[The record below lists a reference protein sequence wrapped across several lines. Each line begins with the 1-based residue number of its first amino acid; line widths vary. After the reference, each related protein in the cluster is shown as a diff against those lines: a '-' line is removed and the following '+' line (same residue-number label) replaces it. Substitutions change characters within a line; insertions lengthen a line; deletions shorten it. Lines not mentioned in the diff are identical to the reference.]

1 MSTSPAVCPLCAQ
14 VHALNPQ
21 ELPESLPCEGCG
33 VTLQPRAHGAAVLL
47 EPQKAGPPT
56 EKPEVEA
63 LLAQADQERKPN
75 RAYAHIQKAL
85 EIDPN
90 SFAANRALLY
100 HGRLHEAIKRPGD
113 YSVIKCYLLNV
124 FEDPASYTAQKLD
137 ERIKELF
144 FDPLLARTATLS
156 GDEAGFLPT
165 YLRHL
170 AREYMRVFVRGRNT
184 VSRGA
189 FGFSRSADTVR
200 QRCEQIVAHMVRNVS
215 AEPRL
220 TEEQRELVSEA
231 LAYGLDATN

>member
-1 MSTSPAVCPLCAQ
+1 LCAQ
-14 VHALNPQ
+14 VHALNPR

-33 VTLQPRAHGAAVLL
+33 VALQPYAHGAAVLL
-47 EPQKAGPPT
+47 EPQKSGPPG

-75 RAYAHIQKAL
+75 RAYVHIQKAL

-100 HGRLHEAIKRPGD
+100 HGRLHEAMKRPGD
-113 YSVIKCYLLNV
+113 FSVIKCYLFHV
-124 FEDPASYTAQKLD
+124 FEDPRGYKPEKLD

-144 FDPLLARTATLS
+144 DDPLLVRTAILS
-156 GDEAGFLPT
+156 GDEAGFLGI

-170 AREYMRVFVRGRNT
+170 AREYMRVFVRGRSS

-200 QRCEQIVAHMVRNVS
+200 ERCEEIVAHMERNLR

-220 TEEQRELVSEA
+220 TEEQRELLSDA